1 LKILNFGYNFFIV
14 ANGFIR
20 NIARRK
26 QMQTIRKILSE
37 KGNDVW
43 STSSDMTVYDALQ
56 LMADKDVGALP
67 VVDHGKLVGIF
78 SERDYARKII
88 LLGKTSR
95 KTYVREI
102 MTPHVVFATPDMTNE
117 QGLTLM
123 TAKHIRH
130 LPVMEADNIV
140 GMISI
145 GDLVRSII
153 SEQKEMIN
161 QLEQYILHYTSI
173 T

>member
-1 LKILNFGYNFFIV
+1 
-14 ANGFIR
+14 
-20 NIARRK
+20 
-26 QMQTIRKILSE
+26 MQTIRKILSE

-43 STSSDMTVYDALQ
+43 STSPGMTVYDALQ
-56 LMADKDVGALP
+56 IMADKDVGALP
-67 VVDHGKLVGIF
+67 VIDRNRLVGIF
-78 SERDYARKII
+78 SERDYARKVI
-88 LLGKTSR
+88 LLGKTSK
-95 KTYVREI
+95 KTFVREI
-102 MTPHVVFATPDMTNE
+102 MTPHVVYATPDMTNE

-130 LPVMEADNIV
+130 LPVMEGEEIV
-140 GMISI
+140 GMVSI

>member
-1 LKILNFGYNFFIV
+1 
-14 ANGFIR
+14 
-20 NIARRK
+20 
-26 QMQTIRKILSE
+26 MQTIRKILSE
-37 KGNDVW
+37 KGSDVW
-43 STSSDMTVYDALQ
+43 GTSPGATVYEALQ

-67 VVDHGKLVGIF
+67 VLDHAKLVGIF
-78 SERDYARKII
+78 SERDYARKVI

-95 KTYVREI
+95 KTFVREI
-102 MTPHVVFATPDMTNE
+102 MTPHVVYATPDMTNE

-130 LPVMEADNIV
+130 LPVVEGEEMT
-140 GMISI
+140 GMVSI

-153 SEQKEMIN
+153 SEQKEMIT

>member
-1 LKILNFGYNFFIV
+1 
-14 ANGFIR
+14 
-20 NIARRK
+20 
-26 QMQTIRKILSE
+26 MQTIRKILSE

-43 STSSDMTVYDALQ
+43 STSPGATVYEALQ

-67 VVDHGKLVGIF
+67 VLDHGKLVGIF
-78 SERDYARKII
+78 SERDYARKVI

-95 KTYVREI
+95 KTFVREI
-102 MTPHVVFATPDMTNE
+102 MTPHVVYATPDMTNE

-130 LPVMEADNIV
+130 LPVVEGEEMS
-140 GMISI
+140 GMVSI

-153 SEQKEMIN
+153 SEQKEMIT

>member
-1 LKILNFGYNFFIV
+1 
-14 ANGFIR
+14 
-20 NIARRK
+20 
-26 QMQTIRKILSE
+26 MQNIRKILSE

-43 STSSDMTVYDALQ
+43 STSPGATVYEALQ

-67 VVDHGKLVGIF
+67 VLDHEKLVGIF
-78 SERDYARKII
+78 SERDYARKVI
-88 LLGKTSR
+88 LLGKTSK
-95 KTYVREI
+95 KTFVREI
-102 MTPHVVFATPDMTNE
+102 MTPHVVYATPDMTNE

-130 LPVMEADNIV
+130 LPVVEGEEMT
-140 GMISI
+140 GMVSI

-153 SEQKEMIN
+153 SEQKEMIT

>member
-1 LKILNFGYNFFIV
+1 
-14 ANGFIR
+14 
-20 NIARRK
+20 
-26 QMQTIRKILSE
+26 MQTIRKILSE
-37 KGNDVW
+37 KGSDVW
-43 STSSDMTVYDALQ
+43 GTSPGATVYEALQ

-67 VVDHGKLVGIF
+67 VLENGKLVGIF
-78 SERDYARKII
+78 SERDYARKVI
-88 LLGKTSR
+88 LLGKTSK
-95 KTYVREI
+95 KTFVREI
-102 MTPHVVFATPDMTNE
+102 MTPHVVYATPDMTNE

-130 LPVMEADNIV
+130 LPVVEGEEMT
-140 GMISI
+140 GMVSI

-153 SEQKEMIN
+153 SEQKEMIT

>member
-1 LKILNFGYNFFIV
+1 
-14 ANGFIR
+14 
-20 NIARRK
+20 
-26 QMQTIRKILSE
+26 MQTIRKILSE
-37 KGNDVW
+37 KGNEIW
-43 STSSDMTVYDALQ
+43 STSPDSTVFEALQ

-67 VVDHGKLVGIF
+67 VLDKGKLEGIF
-78 SERDYARKII
+78 SERDYARKVI

-102 MTPHVVFATPDMTNE
+102 MTPHVFYATLDMTND
-117 QGLTLM
+117 QGLALM
-123 TAKHIRH
+123 SAKRIRH
-130 LPVMEADNIV
+130 LPVMENNEMV

-153 SEQKEMIN
+153 SEQKEMIT

>member
-1 LKILNFGYNFFIV
+1 
-14 ANGFIR
+14 
-20 NIARRK
+20 
-26 QMQTIRKILSE
+26 MQTIRKILSE
-37 KGNDVW
+37 KGNEIW
-43 STSSDMTVYDALQ
+43 STSPGATVYEALQ
-56 LMADKDVGALP
+56 IMAEKDVGALP
-67 VVDHGKLVGIF
+67 VMTNEKLVGIF
-78 SERDYARKII
+78 SERDYARKVI
-88 LLGKTSR
+88 LLGKSSK
-95 KTYVREI
+95 KTLVKEI
-102 MTPHVVFATPDMTNE
+102 MTAHVVYATPEMTNE

-130 LPVMEADNIV
+130 LPVVEGDDLQGV
-140 GMISI
+140 VSI

>member
-1 LKILNFGYNFFIV
+1 
-14 ANGFIR
+14 
-20 NIARRK
+20 
-26 QMQTIRKILSE
+26 MQTIRKILSE

-43 STSSDMTVYDALQ
+43 STAPGATVYEALQ

-67 VVDHGKLVGIF
+67 VLDHGKLVGIF
-78 SERDYARKII
+78 SERDYARKVI

-95 KTYVREI
+95 KTFVREI
-102 MTPHVVFATPDMTNE
+102 MTPHVVYATPDMTNE

-130 LPVMEADNIV
+130 LPVVEGEEMS
-140 GMISI
+140 GMVSI

-153 SEQKEMIN
+153 SEQKEMIT

>member
-1 LKILNFGYNFFIV
+1 
-14 ANGFIR
+14 
-20 NIARRK
+20 
-26 QMQTIRKILSE
+26 MQIIRKILSE
-37 KGNDVW
+37 KGSDIW
-43 STSSDMTVYDALQ
+43 STSPGATVYEALQ
-56 LMADKDVGALP
+56 LMAEKDVGALP

-78 SERDYARKII
+78 SERDYARKVI
-88 LLGKTSR
+88 LLGKTSK
-95 KTYVREI
+95 KTFVREI
-102 MTPHVVFATPDMTNE
+102 MTPHVVYATPDMTSE

-130 LPVMEADNIV
+130 LPVIEGEEMT
-140 GMISI
+140 GMVSI

-153 SEQKEMIN
+153 SEQKEMIT

>member
-1 LKILNFGYNFFIV
+1 
-14 ANGFIR
+14 
-20 NIARRK
+20 
-26 QMQTIRKILSE
+26 MQTIRKILSE
-37 KGNDVW
+37 KGSDVW
-43 STSSDMTVYDALQ
+43 STSPVATVYEALQ

-67 VVDHGKLVGIF
+67 VLDHEKLVGIF
-78 SERDYARKII
+78 SERDYARKVI

-95 KTYVREI
+95 KTFVREI
-102 MTPHVVFATPDMTNE
+102 MTPHVVYATPDMTNE

-130 LPVMEADNIV
+130 LPVVEEDEMT
-140 GMISI
+140 GMVSI

-153 SEQKEMIN
+153 SEQKEMIT